1 MLRLTCDHCKEEV
14 VVNPHLYDATITVEE
29 EPLYLERGYTARVRS
44 ETICPHCGHHMY
56 NYHTCHIST
65 SDIIDLALRREVHV

>member
-1 MLRLTCDHCKEEV
+1 MLKLTCDRCKQEV
-14 VVNPHLYDATITVEE
+14 VVNPHLYDASIVVTD
-29 EPLYLERGYTARVRS
+29 EPLYQTRGYTASVRS

-56 NYHTCHIST
+56 NYHKCPITT